1 MDINN
6 LVSFTEEYNRIKN
19 NDKLVKK
26 RVIIIH
32 PKTKQKFDLQSP
44 EGKKLLKKYIESYK
58 KNI

>member
-1 MDINN
+1 MDSNK

-32 PKTKQKFDLQSP
+32 PKTKQKFDLQSQ